1 MAKTPEATKTAAT
14 PAPKAPATKAAPKA
28 KKKKTSA
35 KSETKQFIHALKTH
49 RYFIVSI
56 AAMVLIIMVLLR
68 VITLNSMPIDQG
80 YVDEGLSSLR
90 AATFNDEV
98 IQKMEALKESGAK
111 VPGSQD
117 NPNRTN
123 PFGE

>member
-1 MAKTPEATKTAAT
+1 MANTPEVTKTT
-14 PAPKAPATKAAPKA
+14 VTTAPEAPATKPKQKS
-28 KKKKTSA
+28 KKKKMDA
-35 KSETKQFIHALKTH
+35 KNETKQFIHALKTH
-49 RYFIVSI
+49 RYFIVSV
-56 AAMVLIIMVLLR
+56 AAMVLIILVLLR
-68 VITLNSMPIDQG
+68 VITLNSMPVDQG
-80 YVDEGLSSLR
+80 YVDEGLSSLK

-98 IQKMEALKESGAK
+98 IQKMEALKESGAR